1 VAAPSASNAPSPLL
15 LDKVVVVTGAAGG
28 QGASEALAAARHG
41 AQVVATDLEPPQL
54 GDPRIHARALD
65 VTAGDSWEALAGWI
79 AAELG
84 RVDGLVNNAGITSR
98 VGIGEVSLEEWN
110 RVIAVNATGAFLGIQ
125 TLMPLMGRGSSI
137 VNVASVAGLGAHY
150 AVAYTA
156 SKWALRGITMSA
168 AAELGPRGIRVNVIH
183 PGFIATPMTASAPPA
198 FREIN
203 EALTPLSRVGE
214 PGEVASLVTFLLSD
228 EASFINGVEIP
239 IDGGF
244 ASGAS
249 AKAIS
254 DAMRRTSDEA
264 PR

>member
-1 VAAPSASNAPSPLL
+1 MDTSRATNALSPLL
-15 LDKVVVVTGAAGG
+15 VDKVVVVTGAAGG
-28 QGASEALAAARHG
+28 QGASEALAAAGHG
-41 AQVVATDLEPPQL
+41 AQVVATDPKPQTL
-54 GDPRIHARALD
+54 GDRRIHARCLD
-65 VTAGDSWEALAGWI
+65 VTDRDSWEALASWI

-98 VGIGEVSLEEWN
+98 VGIDEVSLEEWN
-110 RVIAVNATGAFLGIQ
+110 RVIAVNATGPLLGIQ
-125 TLMPLMGRGSSI
+125 ALLPLMGRGSSI
-137 VNVASVAGLGAHY
+137 VNVASVAGLGGHY
-150 AVAYTA
+150 AVAYTT

-203 EALTPLSRVGE
+203 KALTPLSRVGE
-214 PGEVASLVTFLLSD
+214 PSEVASLVSFLLSD
-228 EASFINGVEIP
+228 EAGFINGVEIP

-244 ASGAS
+244 SSGAT

-254 DAMRRTSDEA
+254 DAVRRTSDEA